1 MILTCLIIDNDPL
14 NINILEYY
22 INKTERIK
30 LIDKSADL
38 LDMVQ
43 IINAGQ
49 IHIVFMDI
57 NIDGIEN
64 WLLDDIFQ
72 KEITYVF
79 VTKYPREYITDI
91 LPDGFSNSGYLFKPV
106 SFTLFTQEINRI
118 RKLYIPS
125 S

>member
-30 LIDKSADL
+30 IIDKSADL

-49 IHIVFMDI
+49 VHIVFMDI

-79 VTKYPREYITDI
+79 VTKYPREYIMDI

>member
-30 LIDKSADL
+30 IIDKSADL

-49 IHIVFMDI
+49 VHIVFMDI

>member
-14 NINILEYY
+14 NIKILENY

-38 LDMVQ
+38 LDLVQ

-49 IHIVFMDI
+49 VHIVFMDI

-72 KEITYVF
+72 KDITYVF
-79 VTKYPREYITDI
+79 VTKYPREYIADI

-118 RKLYIPS
+118 RKLYVPS